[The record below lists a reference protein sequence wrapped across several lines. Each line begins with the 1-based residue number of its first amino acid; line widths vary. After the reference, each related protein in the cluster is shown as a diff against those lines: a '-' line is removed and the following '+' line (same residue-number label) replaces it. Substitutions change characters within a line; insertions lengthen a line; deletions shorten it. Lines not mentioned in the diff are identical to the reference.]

1 MTHLS
6 SGIQQLRSEDVG
18 LASFYKKGRPEPT
31 DSGRKKKRRL
41 YGACQQGEEFVAK
54 ERKGEFCSNEHQR
67 RLLWG
72 VSEFLSF
79 FFCHFCPYF
88 SVDTSV

>member
-6 SGIQQLRSEDVG
+6 SGVQQLRSEDVG

-31 DSGRKKKRRL
+31 DSRRKKKRRL

-54 ERKGEFCSNEHQR
+54 ERKSEFSSNEHQR

-72 VSEFLSF
+72 VLAISKFFLLSLLPLF
-79 FFCHFCPYF
+79 LCRY
-88 SVDTSV
+88 